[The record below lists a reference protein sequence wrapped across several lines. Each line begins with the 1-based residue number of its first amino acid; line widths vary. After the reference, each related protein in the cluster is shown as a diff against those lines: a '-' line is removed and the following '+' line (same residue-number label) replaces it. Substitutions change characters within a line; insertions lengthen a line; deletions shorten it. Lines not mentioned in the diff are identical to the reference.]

1 MNSYQILVF
10 ENQEIYDSLY
20 VSADKAVEE
29 YVERCQYNLP
39 PDCIPRDYTSFDSD
53 KMFVKY
59 SDRCGND
66 KPMMVLMIGPT
77 TPEMIDSIRE
87 GIRRLYVND
96 CEECG
101 KEIDLKWCVCRECR
115 TK

>member
-1 MNSYQILVF
+1 MDSYQILVF
-10 ENQEIYDSLY
+10 ENQEIYDSLS
-20 VSADKAVEE
+20 VSPDKAVEE
-29 YVERCQYNLP
+29 YVKKCKYYLP
-39 PDCIPRDYTSFDSD
+39 PDCIPRDYTSFESD

-66 KPMMVLMIGPT
+66 KPMMVLMIGLT

-115 TK
+115 NK